1 MFHSSIAKTIFFT
14 NYYWLLLLLTNFN
27 TFYQNYNTMKLFL
40 TVLNLL
46 IFSVLLR
53 ASSINYEVSMSEPH
67 THYFEV
73 KMTIIDYQKEYI
85 DVQMPVW
92 APGSYLI
99 REFAKSI
106 DEVTATF
113 NKKILK
119 VEKINKNTWRIF
131 SQKAKEIN
139 VSYKVYAFEMSVRT
153 SFLDAS
159 HGYFNGTS
167 IFMFVD
173 ELRNQPSKV
182 TIYPYKEWKKVSTAL
197 PKTADKGFV
206 YSATNYDV
214 LVDAPFE
221 IGNHVTFDFTAA
233 GVLHNVAM
241 YGEGNYNIETLKTD
255 MAKVVEA
262 CTAVF
267 GENPNKDYLFI
278 IHNLTVGSGGLE
290 HLNSTTLQVNRWTYN
305 ETSYKGFLSLVA
317 HEYFH
322 LWNVKRV
329 RPIEL
334 GPFDYNNENYTT
346 LLWVMEGFTSYYDE
360 LLLLRAGFYTEEEL
374 IRKFSGSINYVEN
387 QPGNKVQSLAHSSF
401 DAWIKA
407 YRPTENSAN
416 TTITYYS
423 KGGIV
428 ANMLDLMIINQTKGA
443 KNLDDVMKYL
453 YQEYYKKQNRGFTP
467 KEVQQALE
475 KVSGLK
481 LNDFFE
487 NYIYGTQ
494 TFDYKTVFGY
504 ANTDVDIFS
513 EKSLSLGVSLTGNVV
528 RNVKRNTMGYDGGLN
543 VNDEILAINGFRFSD
558 NFAAIIE
565 DKKVG
570 EVLDILISRDNL
582 IQILKIPLKE
592 SEFIRYMISSPKE
605 KNSIYTKWMAVN

>member
-1 MFHSSIAKTIFFT
+1 MKF
-14 NYYWLLLLLTNFN
+14 LLL
-27 TFYQNYNTMKLFL
+27 M
-40 TVLNLL
+40 LNLL
-46 IFSVLLR
+46 IFNVLLS

-92 APGSYLI
+92 APGSYLV
-99 REFAKSI
+99 REFSKSV
-106 DEVTATF
+106 EAVEAVF
-113 NKKILK
+113 NKKMLK
-119 VEKINKNTWRIF
+119 IEKLNKNTWRIF
-131 SQKAKEIN
+131 SQKAKEVI

-167 IFMFVD
+167 MFMFVD

-182 TIYPYKEWKKVSTAL
+182 AIYPYKDWKKVSTAL

-206 YSATNYDV
+206 YSATNYDI

-221 IGNHVTFDFTAA
+221 IGNHLTFEFTAA

-241 YGEGNYNIETLKTD
+241 YGEGNYNIEKLKID

-267 GENPNKDYLFI
+267 GENPNKNYLFI

-305 ETSYKGFLSLVA
+305 ESGYKGFLSLVA

-360 LLLLRAGFYTEEEL
+360 LLLLRAGFYSEDEL
-374 IRKFSGSINYVEN
+374 LRKFSGSINYVEN

-416 TTITYYS
+416 TTISYYS

-428 ANMLDLMIINQTKGA
+428 ANMLDLMIINKTKGT

-453 YQEYYKKQNRGFTP
+453 YQEYYKKQNRGFSA
-467 KEVQQALE
+467 KEMQQALE
-475 KVSGLK
+475 KISGLK
-481 LNDFFE
+481 LDDFFA
-487 NYIYGTQ
+487 NYITGTQ

-504 ANTDVDIFS
+504 AGVDVVVLS
-513 EKSLSLGVSLTGNVV
+513 EKSMSFGVSLSGNVV
-528 RNVKRNTMGYDGGLN
+528 RSVKRNTMAYDGGIN
-543 VNDEILAINGFRFSD
+543 VNDEILALNGFRFND
-558 NFAAIIE
+558 NFSEIIE
-565 DKKVG
+565 DKKPGDVL
-570 EVLDILISRDNL
+570 EVLLSRDNL
-582 IQILKIPLKE
+582 IQTLKIPLKE
-592 SEFIRYMISSPKE
+592 SEFNRYLISSPKE
-605 KNSIYTKWMAVN
+605 KNSVYKKWLMVN

>member
-1 MFHSSIAKTIFFT
+1 MKILLTIF
-14 NYYWLLLLLTNFN
+14 N
-27 TFYQNYNTMKLFL
+27 
-40 TVLNLL
+40 VL
-46 IFSVLLR
+46 IFNFLIT
-53 ASSINYEVSMSEPH
+53 ASTVNYEVSMSEPH

-73 KMTIIDYQKEYI
+73 KMNIIDLPKEYI
-85 DVQMPVW
+85 DIQMPVW
-92 APGSYLI
+92 APGSYLV
-99 REFAKSI
+99 REFSKSVE
-106 DEVTATF
+106 DVEATF
-113 NKKILK
+113 NKKMLK
-119 VEKINKNTWRIF
+119 VEKLNKNTWRVF
-131 SQKAKEIN
+131 SEKAKN
-139 VSYKVYAFEMSVRT
+139 VVVSYKVYAFEMSVRT

-173 ELRNQPSKV
+173 ELKNESSNV
-182 TIYPYKEWKKVSTAL
+182 TIHPYKDWKKVSTAL
-197 PKTADKGFV
+197 PKTNDKGFV

-221 IGNHVTFDFTAA
+221 IGNHETFEFTAA
-233 GVLHNVAM
+233 GVLHKVAM
-241 YGEGNYNIETLKTD
+241 YGEGNYNVETLKTD

-262 CTAVF
+262 CTNVF

-305 ETSYKGFLSLVA
+305 ESGYKGFLSLVA

-329 RPIEL
+329 RPKEL
-334 GPFDYNNENYTT
+334 GPFDYNNENYTS

-374 IRKFSGSINYVEN
+374 LRKFNSSINYVEN
-387 QPGNKVQSLAHSSF
+387 QPGNKVQSLAHASF

-407 YRPTENSAN
+407 YRPTENSVN
-416 TTITYYS
+416 TTISYYS

-428 ANMLDLMIINQTKGA
+428 ANMLDLMIINATNA
-443 KNLDDVMKYL
+443 TKNLDDAMKYL

-467 KEVQQALE
+467 KEIQQALE

-481 LNDFFE
+481 LDDFFE
-487 NYIYGTQ
+487 KYIYGTQ
-494 TFDYKTVFGY
+494 TFDYETIFAY
-504 ANTDVDIFS
+504 AGMEVVVLS
-513 EKSLSLGVSLTGNVV
+513 EKSLSFGASLSGNVV

-543 VNDEILAINGFRFSD
+543 VNDEILAINGFRFAD
-558 NFAAIIE
+558 NFTEIIE
-565 DKKVG
+565 NKKIG
-570 EVLDILISRDNL
+570 EVLEVLISRDNL
-582 IQILKIPLKE
+582 IQALKIPIKE
-592 SEFIRYMISSPKE
+592 SEFIRYYISVPKN
-605 KNSIYTKWMAVN
+605 KNSVYNKWTK